1 MSKLSEKDEALKEF
15 LEEKYYLYHNE
26 KFIESDPI
34 QIPHQFAEREDIEIS
49 AFLAAA
55 IAWGKRPMIIRNA
68 QRLLSLME
76 NSPYEFIMN
85 AKESDFERFE
95 NFKHRTFNGEDAVF
109 FLKSLSNI
117 YKNHGGLKQVFEK
130 NYQKTESIFQTLIEF
145 RKIFFEIEFP
155 QRTSKHIANVE
166 KKSAAKRLN
175 MFLRW
180 MVRSNSSGVD
190 FGLWEKIPT
199 SALYIPLDV
208 HSGNV
213 SRELK
218 LLTRNQNDWKSV
230 EELTSK
236 LRIFDKNDPVKYD
249 YALFGLGVFEG
260 GLRSI

>member
-1 MSKLSEKDEALKEF
+1 MNKLLEKGETLGEF
-15 LEEKYYLYHNE
+15 LEEKYHLYHTE

-34 QIPHQFAEREDIEIS
+34 QIPHQFTEREDIEIS

-68 QRLLSLME
+68 QRLLSLMQD
-76 NSPYEFIMN
+76 SPYEFIMN
-85 AKESDFERFE
+85 AEETDFERFE

-117 YKNHGGLKQVFEK
+117 YINHGGLKNVFEE
-130 NYQKTESIFQTLIEF
+130 NYLKSRTVFQTLIEF

-180 MVRSNSSGVD
+180 MVRSNSNGVD

-213 SRELK
+213 ARKLG
-218 LLTRNQNDWKSV
+218 LLTRNQNDWKAV
-230 EELTSK
+230 EELTDN
-236 LRIFDKNDPVKYD
+236 LRKFDKNDPVKYD

-260 GLRSI
+260 GLRPV